1 MFFILLI
8 LSMVLWGISWP
19 VSKMISK
26 EASFEMVLFLRFF
39 TTTLAYIPILLIRKE
54 SFALNKKSARNIF
67 FASIILLCYNLFFFA
82 GVKYGLAGLGGV
94 LATSLNPIFN
104 FLFVTI
110 LTRQLIPS
118 IKIFGIL
125 IGLFAGLIILQIWNF
140 NSEELIRGGNIYFL
154 LASVS
159 WAILTMITSSSK
171 GNISILT
178 YSFYIYL
185 IGSAFSFFLVYSQ
198 DFHQLSTFSNQ
209 FWYGL
214 FFISCISTAF
224 GTTIYF
230 FASTKL
236 GSIGASSFIFLVPLS
251 AMFSS
256 WALVGEEP
264 KPTTIFGGVLAI
276 FAVYLINK
284 KNV

>member
-1 MFFILLI
+1 
-8 LSMVLWGISWP
+8 MVLWGISWP
-19 VSKMISK
+19 VSKIISK

-54 SFALNKKSARNIF
+54 SFVLNKKSARNIF
-67 FASIILLCYNLFFFA
+67 FASIILLSYNLCFFA

-104 FLFVTI
+104 FLFVTM

-125 IGLFAGLIILQIWNF
+125 IGVFAGLIILQIWNF
-140 NSEELIRGGNIYFL
+140 NSEELIRGGNFYFL
-154 LASVS
+154 LASIS

-185 IGSAFSFFLVYSQ
+185 IGTVISFFFVYTQ
-198 DFHQLSTFSNQ
+198 DFNQLWNLSTQ
-209 FWYGL
+209 FWVGL